1 MKFIGDYHTHT
12 IYSRKPYIP
21 YHHAKG
27 SIEDNIISAKE
38 NGLQELGIADHGFT
52 HRFFGCS
59 RKNLKK
65 TKEEILRLSQKHNIK
80 VYFGVEANFISQDG
94 TIDIIDSDKNYLDII
109 LCGFHR
115 VAKPK
120 TLKDKF
126 KIFIPN
132 MLAKFFGTSKK
143 LIERNT
149 NTVIN
154 AIKKNDIDIVTH
166 LNSKMKCNV
175 VEIAKVAAEKGTL
188 IEINEKHC
196 DFSKEEIAGMLE
208 TKVNFIV
215 SSDAHKP
222 AKIGKFTKVEK
233 LILENNIPESRIVN
247 LNKSPNFLN
256 QRKIK
261 NEK

>member
-1 MKFIGDYHTHT
+1 
-12 IYSRKPYIP
+12 
-21 YHHAKG
+21 
-27 SIEDNIISAKE
+27 
-38 NGLQELGIADHGFT
+38 
-52 HRFFGCS
+52 
-59 RKNLKK
+59 
-65 TKEEILRLSQKHNIK
+65 
-80 VYFGVEANFISQDG
+80 
-94 TIDIIDSDKNYLDII
+94 
-109 LCGFHR
+109 
-115 VAKPK
+115 
-120 TLKDKF
+120 
-126 KIFIPN
+126 